1 MIKSMTG
8 FGRYERTEDGRRLT
22 IEIKSVNHR
31 YFDAAIK
38 LSRSFCMFENNL
50 RNILKKYAAR
60 GKIDVFVSYE
70 DMGSTNISLKFNKA
84 LAEEYLRCFREME
97 KLGLKNDITVASL
110 SRFPEVLTMEDSRIN
125 EDELRIFF
133 EETME
138 HACELFVES
147 RRREG
152 ENLGKDILEKLEGMM
167 VHVAFIEEKFPQIL
181 EEYRQKLKDK
191 TGELLENSQIDEAR
205 IATELVLYTDKIC
218 VDEEIVRLKSHISA
232 MKEELQGG
240 INDGINSKINTA
252 ILSVNHGKKL
262 DFLAQEMNREANTI
276 LSKANNLEI
285 TNHGIE
291 LKTNIEKI
299 REQVQ
304 NIE

>member
-38 LSRSFCMFENNL
+38 LSKSFCAFENNL
-50 RNILKKYAAR
+50 RNILKKYAVR

-70 DMGSTNISLKFNKA
+70 DMGSTNVSLKFNKA
-84 LAEEYLRCFREME
+84 LAEEYLECFREME

-110 SRFPEVLTMEDSRIN
+110 SKFPEVLIMQDSRI
-125 EDELRIFF
+125 DEEEMQIFF
-133 EETME
+133 EQTME
-138 HACELFVES
+138 RACELFVES
-147 RRREG
+147 RIREG
-152 ENLGKDILEKLEGMM
+152 ENLRKDILKKLEDMM
-167 VHVAFIEEKFPQIL
+167 IHVTFIEERFPRIL

-191 TGELLENSQIDEAR
+191 MGELLENSQIDEAR
-205 IATELVLYTDKIC
+205 IATELVLFADKIC

-232 MKEELQGG
+232 MKEELQNGM
-240 INDGINSKINTA
+240 DSKINET
-252 ILSVNHGKKL
+252 IGYINHGKKL
-262 DFLAQEMNREANTI
+262 DFLA
-276 LSKANNLEI
+276 KANNLEI

-291 LKTNIEKI
+291 LKTDIEKI

>member
-38 LSRSFCMFENNL
+38 LSKSFCAFENNL
-50 RNILKKYAAR
+50 RNILKKYAVR

-70 DMGSTNISLKFNKA
+70 DMGSTNVSLKFNKA
-84 LAEEYLRCFREME
+84 LAEEYLECFREME

-110 SRFPEVLTMEDSRIN
+110 SKFPEVLIMQDSRI
-125 EDELRIFF
+125 DEEEMQIFF
-133 EETME
+133 EQTME
-138 HACELFVES
+138 RACELFVES
-147 RRREG
+147 RIREG
-152 ENLGKDILEKLEGMM
+152 ENLRKDILKKLEDMM
-167 VHVAFIEEKFPQIL
+167 IHVTFIEERFPRIL

-191 TGELLENSQIDEAR
+191 MGELLENSQIDEAR
-205 IATELVLYTDKIC
+205 IATELVLFADKIC

-232 MKEELQGG
+232 MKEELQNGM
-240 INDGINSKINTA
+240 DSKINET
-252 ILSVNHGKKL
+252 IGYINHGKKL

-291 LKTNIEKI
+291 LKTDIEKI

>member
-50 RNILKKYAAR
+50 RNILKKYAVR

-70 DMGSTNISLKFNKA
+70 DIGSTNVSLKFNKA
-84 LAEEYLRCFREME
+84 LAEEYLTCFREME
-97 KLGLKNDITVASL
+97 KLGLKNDITVTSL

-125 EDELRIFF
+125 EEEIRIFF
-133 EETME
+133 EQTME
-138 HACELFVES
+138 QACEMFVES
-147 RRREG
+147 RIREG
-152 ENLGKDILEKLEGMM
+152 ENLKNDILEKLDGMM
-167 VHVAFIEEKFPQIL
+167 LHVAFIEKRFPQIL
-181 EEYRQKLKDK
+181 EEYRQKLKEK
-191 TGELLENSQIDEAR
+191 TEELLENSQIDEAR
-205 IATELVLYTDKIC
+205 IATELVVFADKIC

-232 MKEELQGG
+232 MKEELQS
-240 INDGINSKINTA
+240 GINSGMNATI
-252 ILSVNHGKKL
+252 SCVNHGKKL

-291 LKTNIEKI
+291 LKTDIEKI

>member
-38 LSRSFCMFENNL
+38 LSRSFCAFENNL
-50 RNILKKYAAR
+50 RNILKKYAVR

-70 DMGSTNISLKFNKA
+70 DMGSTNVSLKFNKA
-84 LAEEYLRCFREME
+84 LAEEYLECFREME

-110 SRFPEVLTMEDSRIN
+110 SKFPEVLTMQDSRI
-125 EDELRIFF
+125 DEEEMRIFF
-133 EETME
+133 EQTME
-138 HACELFVES
+138 RACELFVES
-147 RRREG
+147 RIREG
-152 ENLGKDILEKLEGMM
+152 ENLRKDILKKLEGMM
-167 VHVAFIEEKFPQIL
+167 IHVTFIEERFPRIL

-191 TGELLENSQIDEAR
+191 MGELLENSQIDEAR
-205 IATELVLYTDKIC
+205 IATELVLFADKIC

-232 MKEELQGG
+232 MKEELQNGM
-240 INDGINSKINTA
+240 DSKINETTGS
-252 ILSVNHGKKL
+252 INHGKKL

-291 LKTNIEKI
+291 LKTDIEKI

>member
-38 LSRSFCMFENNL
+38 LSKSFCAFENNL
-50 RNILKKYAAR
+50 RNILKKYAVR

-70 DMGSTNISLKFNKA
+70 DMGSTNVSLKFNKA
-84 LAEEYLRCFREME
+84 LAEEYLECFREME

-110 SRFPEVLTMEDSRIN
+110 SKFPEVLIMQDSRI
-125 EDELRIFF
+125 DEEEMQIFF
-133 EETME
+133 EQTME
-138 HACELFVES
+138 RACELFVES
-147 RRREG
+147 RIREG
-152 ENLGKDILEKLEGMM
+152 ENLRKDILKKLEDMM
-167 VHVAFIEEKFPQIL
+167 IHVTFIEERFPRIL

-191 TGELLENSQIDEAR
+191 MGELLENSQIDEAR
-205 IATELVLYTDKIC
+205 IATELVLFADKIC

-232 MKEELQGG
+232 MKEELQNGM
-240 INDGINSKINTA
+240 DSKINETIA
-252 ILSVNHGKKL
+252 YINHGKKL

-291 LKTNIEKI
+291 LKTDIEKI

>member
-8 FGRYERTEDGRRLT
+8 FGRYERTKDGRRLT

-31 YFDAAIK
+31 YFDASIK
-38 LSRSFCMFENNL
+38 LSRSFCAFENNL
-50 RNILKKYAAR
+50 RTILKKYAGR

-70 DMGSTNISLKFNKA
+70 DMDSTNVSLKFNKA
-84 LAEEYLRCFREME
+84 LAEEYLECFKEME

-110 SRFPEVLTMEDSRIN
+110 SKLPEVLTMQDSRI
-125 EDELRIFF
+125 DEEEMRIFF

-147 RRREG
+147 RIKEG
-152 ENLGKDILEKLEGMM
+152 ENLRQDILQKLESMM
-167 VHVAFIEEKFPQIL
+167 IHVAFIEERFPQML
-181 EEYRQKLKDK
+181 EEYQQKLKDK

-205 IATELVLYTDKIC
+205 IATELVLFADKIC

-232 MKEELQGG
+232 MKEELQKGG
-240 INDGINSKINTA
+240 SNKIHA
-252 ILSVNHGKKL
+252 LMDCVNHGKKL

-291 LKTNIEKI
+291 LKTDIEKI